1 MIHSFSCKNFYSF
14 GELTTINF
22 EVNGNAPQN
31 NGYFKT
37 VSGIRLSKIET
48 VIGPNASGKT
58 NLLKVPAF
66 LKWLIVD
73 SYTEKPDAPIVVKPF
88 AFGELK
94 DKPSELSVTFEI
106 DGKIYI
112 YSFELNQKR
121 ILKETLERTA
131 LVKEKKGTQKLFSR
145 SWDEQKNI
153 YAFEGEN
160 FNPLPDSFETF
171 LRANASVIGTAA
183 RLNHDESQKISSYW
197 QKLET
202 NVFEAGWAG
211 DYLLPNTIQQFW
223 DAIGFFSDNPTLKE
237 QAEKL
242 LARFDLGFE
251 SFEIKKSK
259 DENDENKIILRTRTF
274 HSIKG
279 EQYPFN
285 ITYESSGTKQLIIIL
300 KSILATLD
308 NGNITIIDEFDV
320 NLHPEMVIALFD
332 LFIHPETNPRNA
344 QLLLST
350 HSIQLLSKLDK
361 YQIILV
367 EKNEQGASESW
378 RLDEVEGVRSD
389 DNYYTKYIA
398 GAYGAL
404 PKI

>member
-14 GELTTINF
+14 GEPTTVDF

-31 NGYFKT
+31 NGYFKAS
-37 VSGIRLSKIET
+37 SGMRLSKVGT

-88 AFGELK
+88 AFGELNN
-94 DKPSELSVTFEI
+94 KPSELSVTFEI
-106 DGKIYI
+106 DGKIYT
-112 YSFELNQKR
+112 YSFELTQKR

-131 LVKEKKGTQKLFSR
+131 LVKEKKGTQRLFSR
-145 SWDEQKNI
+145 SWDEQKSR
-153 YAFEGEN
+153 YTFEGEN
-160 FNPLPDSFETF
+160 FKPLPDGFEAL
-171 LRANASVIGTAA
+171 LRTNASVIGTAA
-183 RLNHDESQKISSYW
+183 RLNHDESQQIASYW

-202 NVFEAGWAG
+202 NVVEAGWTG
-211 DYLLPNTIQQFW
+211 DHLLPNAIQQLW
-223 DAIGFFSDNPTLKE
+223 DALGFFSDNPTLKE

-242 LARFDLGFE
+242 LARFDVGFE
-251 SFEIKKSK
+251 SFEIKKLK
-259 DENDENKIILRTRTF
+259 DENDENKITLRARTV

-279 EQYPFN
+279 RQYPFN
-285 ITYESSGTKQLIIIL
+285 LTYESSGTKQLFVVL
-300 KSILATLD
+300 KSILAALVK
-308 NGNITIIDEFDV
+308 GSVAVIDEFDV

-332 LFIHPETNPRNA
+332 LFIHPETNPHNA

-367 EKNEQGASESW
+367 EKNELGTSEAW

-389 DNYYTKYIA
+389 ENYFTKYIA